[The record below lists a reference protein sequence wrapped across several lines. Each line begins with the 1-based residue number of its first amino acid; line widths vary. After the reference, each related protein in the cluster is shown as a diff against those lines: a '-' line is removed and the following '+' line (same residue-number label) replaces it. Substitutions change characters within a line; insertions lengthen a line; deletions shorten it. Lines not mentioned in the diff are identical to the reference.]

1 MLMLLVFY
9 GKGKGKT
16 SAAIGTALRALGR
29 GWRVVVVQFMK
40 SWDSGERTLMKKL
53 SGKGMPLEGRLIWM
67 NFGTKEFVNP
77 NDLSNYAA
85 SVNMAFS
92 YGFIL
97 FELPKILSTFKP
109 KLLVLDELGVAVHL
123 GIIDEYTVIDFLQ
136 EFRGSMDKHAIV
148 TGRYVSSVIRSE
160 ADLITRL
167 DEVKHYFR
175 SLKRAVEGLDL

>member
-1 MLMLLVFY
+1 MLLVFY

-16 SAAIGTALRALGR
+16 SAAVGTALRALGR
-29 GWRVVVVQFMK
+29 GWRVAIVQFMK
-40 SWDSGERTLMKKL
+40 SWDSGERTLMRRL
-53 SGKGMPLEGRLIWM
+53 SSRGMPLEGKLIWM

-77 NDLSNYAA
+77 NDLGNYAA

-123 GIIDEYTVIDFLQ
+123 GILDEYTAVNFLQ
-136 EFRGSMDKHAIV
+136 LFKGSMERHAIV
-148 TGRYVSSVIRSE
+148 TGRYVPSTIKSE
-160 ADLITRL
+160 ADLLTRL
-167 DEVKHYFR
+167 DEIKHYF
-175 SLKRAVEGLDL
+175 KNVKQAIEGLDL